1 MTHTHTHTDPAK
13 NVTLNKSGSAFL
25 VVAQMT
31 HVMCSCEIC
40 EIVVCVCVCVFVP
53 ILDILSLKCCPKCP
67 DLPAEGARARV

>member
-31 HVMCSCEIC
+31 HVMCSCEVC
-40 EIVVCVCVCVFVP
+40 EIVVCVCVC
-53 ILDILSLKCCPKCP
+53 LCQSLISWVWNAALNAQICQQ
-67 DLPAEGARARV
+67 RAPEPVC